1 MVHTSKSLE
10 ETAAVAKIFLNS
22 LTAEN
27 KAVAVAFYG
36 DLGAGKTTFI
46 QALAKEMGIQEPI
59 TSPTFVIQKSYS
71 ATRLTFSSKNFGGQA
86 YFDTLV
92 HIDAYRLNE
101 GEELLKLRFGETL
114 EIPNSLICVE
124 WPDNVKS
131 ALPPDSKKVI
141 CRFIDETTHE
151 YEF

>member
-1 MVHTSKSLE
+1 MIYVSKSLE
-10 ETAAVAKIFLNS
+10 ETADIARKFLNP
-22 LTAEN
+22 LNIEG
-27 KAVAVAFYG
+27 KALAAAFYG

-71 ATRLTFSSKNFGGQA
+71 AKK

-92 HIDAYRLNE
+92 HIDAYRLDS
-101 GEELLKLRFGETL
+101 GEELLKLRFYETL
-114 EIPNSLICVE
+114 EIPNSIVCVE

-131 ALPPDSKKVI
+131 ALPMDFKKVI

>member
-1 MVHTSKSLE
+1 MVYVSKSLE
-10 ETAAVAKIFLNS
+10 ETAGIAKIFLNS
-22 LTAEN
+22 LAVEN

-36 DLGAGKTTFI
+36 NLGAGKTTFI
-46 QALAKEMGIQEPI
+46 QSLAKEMGIQEPI
-59 TSPTFVIQKSYS
+59 TSPTFVIQKSYP
-71 ATRLTFSSKNFGGQA
+71 AKK

-92 HIDAYRLNE
+92 HIDAYRLDS
-101 GEELLKLRFGETL
+101 GEELLKLRFYETL
-114 EIPNSLICVE
+114 EIPNSIVCVE

-131 ALPPDSKKVI
+131 ALPLDVKKVI